1 VIVHKGGPYSHKEA
15 GKDVW
20 TYDLATSKKLGSIS
34 MVAPVTMFGLTK
46 DAAPLL
52 IADYPATAAVYVY
65 DALKGTHLRTI
76 AGPPT
81 VPGFIQA
88 P

>member
-1 VIVHKGGPYSHKEA
+1 
-15 GKDVW
+15 
-20 TYDLATSKKLGSIS
+20 
-34 MVAPVTMFGLTK
+34 MVAPVTSLAVTK

-52 IADYPATAAVYVY
+52 IADDAATPAVYVY
-65 DALKGTHLRTI
+65 DALNGKHLRTI
-76 AGPPT
+76 AGPPM

>member
-1 VIVHKGGPYSHKEA
+1 M
-15 GKDVW
+15 
-20 TYDLATSKKLGSIS
+20 L
-34 MVAPVTMFGLTK
+34 GLTK

-52 IADYPATAAVYVY
+52 IADYPATPAVYVY

-76 AGPPT
+76 EGPPM

>member
-1 VIVHKGGPYSHKEA
+1 M
-15 GKDVW
+15 
-20 TYDLATSKKLGSIS
+20 LAPATNL
-34 MVAPVTMFGLTK
+34 GLTK

-52 IADYPATAAVYVY
+52 IADDPATAEVYVY

-76 AGPPT
+76 AGPPS